1 MSGHSKW
8 ANIKHRKGK
17 MDSIRGK
24 VTTKLAREITIA
36 VKMGG
41 ADPIGNTKLKLAL
54 QKAKSNNIPKENVQ
68 RAIQKG
74 LGAADGKAYEEITYE
89 GYGIAGVA
97 VMVEALTDNR
107 NRTAADVRH
116 VFSKYG
122 GNLGETG
129 CVGWMFQRKGLFVVS
144 KALGISE
151 DELMEMVLEAGAE
164 DIVDVD
170 DVFEIYT
177 DPADFEAVEQVLQEK
192 NIAINSSEISMIPD
206 TQVELTTEDAT
217 KMEKLIEALEDLDD
231 VQEVFSNAEF
241 PEEQDA
247 D

>member
-36 VKMGG
+36 VRMGG

-54 QKAKSNNIPKENVQ
+54 QKAKSNNVPKENVQ

-89 GYGIAGVA
+89 GYGIAGIA

-107 NRTAADVRH
+107 NRTAAEVRH
-116 VFSKYG
+116 VFSKNS

-129 CVGWMFQRKGLFVVS
+129 CVGWMFHRKGLFVVS
-144 KALGISE
+144 KTAGITE
-151 DELMEMVLEAGAE
+151 DSLMNIVLDAGAE
-164 DIVDVD
+164 DIVDVED
-170 DVFEIYT
+170 SFEIYT
-177 DPADFEAVEQVLQEK
+177 DPADFEAVEQVLLEK
-192 NIAINSSEISMIPD
+192 NIQIDSSEISMIPD
-206 TQVELTTEDAT
+206 TQVELNDEDAL
-217 KMEKLIEALEDLDD
+217 KMERLIEALEDLDD
-231 VQEVFSNAEF
+231 VQEVFSNADF
-241 PEEQDA
+241 PEEEELD
-247 D
+247 

>member
-74 LGAADGKAYEEITYE
+74 LGSADGKAYEEITYE

-129 CVGWMFQRKGLFVVS
+129 CVGWMFHRKGLFVVN
-144 KALGISE
+144 KTEGISE

-170 DVFEIYT
+170 DSFEIYT

-192 NIAINSSEISMIPD
+192 NITVVSSEISMIPD
-206 TQVELTTEDAT
+206 TEVELSVEDAL
-217 KMEKLIEALEDLDD
+217 KMEKLIDALEDLDD
-231 VQEVFSNAEF
+231 VQDVFSNADL
-241 PEEQDA
+241 PEDEEE
-247 D
+247 